1 MTESKRITE
10 QDLSI
15 IADSII
21 ETATEKA
28 IDAFMPA
35 LKTEMRPVIIECI
48 KDEMTRR
55 KAEQA
60 NGKEITWYGKRG
72 QVETV
77 TYPAKTEPEA
87 VPAAADRNQENGEN
101 GQG

>member
-1 MTESKRITE
+1 MTEFKELTE
-10 QDLSI
+10 EQKNA
-15 IADSII
+15 IAEKIAKKAI
-21 ETATEKA
+21 EETAEHYKN
-28 IDAFMPA
+28 
-35 LKTEMRPVIIECI
+35 VIVP
-48 KDEMTRR
+48 KL
-55 KAEQA
+55 AEHLSRTLVENVA
-60 NGKEITWYGKRG
+60 KEITWFGKRG